1 LLGTAGRVLLQE
13 VDGLGDGRPLWITP
27 GGGLEPG
34 ESHEA
39 AALREVREEVGHVA
53 ASLGPWIWT
62 RVHEFTF
69 RSTRYRQTER
79 FFLALCDPF
88 EVDSSG
94 LDELEVELVKGH
106 RWWALDE
113 IRAATDLVFAP
124 SALAGLLEPLL
135 HGTIPKAP
143 INIGI

>member
-1 LLGTAGRVLLQE
+1 
-13 VDGLGDGRPLWITP
+13 
-27 GGGLEPG
+27 
-34 ESHEA
+34 
-39 AALREVREEVGHVA
+39 VA